1 MNSSEIINQIIS
13 GNKQFVKQHGQAYFQ
28 AYSAKQTPF
37 ITLVSCSDS
46 RVPLNAIL
54 PDTVNKI
61 FSIQNIGNQILSSQG
76 SIDYGIFHLKTP
88 ILMILGHSDC
98 EAIKAYLNGF
108 EDESF
113 NIRVELDF
121 LNRLVSLSGNISQL
135 KENLSLA
142 IEHNIDYQVNIACK
156 KYRDLVHTNQLTV
169 IGAFYDFTNDF
180 GKGLGRVIIVNV
192 NKKKRKEE
200 IFNLP
205 LFENI
210 QEENKEIFID
220 RLKDR
225 SNK

>member
-1 MNSSEIINQIIS
+1 MIKNSEILDQIIS
-13 GNKQFVKQHGQAYFQ
+13 GNRLFVEQHGEEYFQ
-28 AYSAKQTPF
+28 EYSQKQTPF

-54 PDTVNKI
+54 PDTVNRI

-76 SIDYGIFHLKTP
+76 SIDFGIYHLRTP

-98 EAIKAYLNGF
+98 GAIKAYLNGF
-108 EDESF
+108 ENESY

-121 LNRLVSLSGNISQL
+121 LNRLVSLSGNLTKL
-135 KENLSLA
+135 KENVSLA

-156 KYRDLVHTNQLTV
+156 KYRELVKSDKLAV

-192 NKKKRKEE
+192 NKKKRRED

-205 LFENI
+205 LFQKI
-210 QEENKEIFID
+210 REENKEIFID
-220 RLKDR
+220 RL
-225 SNK
+225 SFTL